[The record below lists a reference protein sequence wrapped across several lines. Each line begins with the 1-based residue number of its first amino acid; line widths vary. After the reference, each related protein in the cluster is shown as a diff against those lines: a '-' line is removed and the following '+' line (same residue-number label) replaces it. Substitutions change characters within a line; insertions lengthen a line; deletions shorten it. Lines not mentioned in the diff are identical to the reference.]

1 MSAATTEI
9 DQDLVKA
16 GLIQQIQGETELR
29 TRQGEAQQRRQM
41 LVEKL
46 KATTQKIN
54 QQIADCDEI
63 NLSCDRLLTAIDRS
77 KGDLLRSTP
86 EGKQI
91 FAIQAEIKELKW
103 KNQEPQLPVLKRK
116 LEIAEDRGEPE
127 NAAILRSQIAN
138 LESKIEQYQSEI
150 ERLWTSFGFDAD
162 SLRRV

>member
-77 KGDLLRSTP
+77 KGWVT
-86 EGKQI
+86 
-91 FAIQAEIKELKW
+91 
-103 KNQEPQLPVLKRK
+103 
-116 LEIAEDRGEPE
+116 AEDAKPGST
-127 NAAILRSQIAN
+127 A
-138 LESKIEQYQSEI
+138 
-150 ERLWTSFGFDAD
+150 G
-162 SLRRV
+162 